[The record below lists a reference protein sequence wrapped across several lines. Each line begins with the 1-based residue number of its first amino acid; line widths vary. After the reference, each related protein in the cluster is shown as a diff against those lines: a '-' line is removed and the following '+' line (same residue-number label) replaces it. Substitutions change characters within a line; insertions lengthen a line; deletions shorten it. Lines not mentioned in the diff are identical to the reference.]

1 MTLLKEFGVDNSS
14 SFYPD
19 NRKKRNGREIFN
31 FKAANKN
38 VNFPT
43 QFSLGSVSNGFSAT
57 ESIKVSIN
65 GNVYE
70 LSVDYNSIEY

>member
-1 MTLLKEFGVDNSS
+1 MEEKSLILKQ
-14 SFYPD
+14 P
-19 NRKKRNGREIFN
+19 
-31 FKAANKN
+31 
-38 VNFPT
+38 